1 MRYAQHHVYFPGP
14 EAPGGER
21 EMSEE
26 AEMRSAKKVREIM
39 DDIFDYPHLPY
50 WFSLGQAIKILKKTL
65 PGTDVCTYPRGI
77 LIFDERYN
85 LLGTLNI
92 RDILRG
98 LEPRFKSA
106 SSEPSGMVE
115 DEATMAGIAEQ
126 LYGDESKAL
135 LDRPVSDFMI
145 PASVFLDPEDI
156 VTKAAY
162 LMLRHNL
169 IFVPVLEGRK
179 RLVGIVKVIKIFDE
193 ITNAVMEE

>member
-1 MRYAQHHVYFPGP
+1 MKHV
-14 EAPGGER
+14 
-21 EMSEE
+21 
-26 AEMRSAKKVREIM
+26 KKVREVM

-98 LEPRFKSA
+98 LDPKFKTV
-106 SSEPSGMVE
+106 SSETPASVE
-115 DEATMAGIAEQ
+115 DDTTVASIAAG
-126 LYGDESKAL
+126 LYGDESKQL
-135 LDRPVSDFMI
+135 LDRPVSDFMV
-145 PASVFLDPEDI
+145 PASVFLEPDDP

-169 IFVPVLEGRK
+169 IFVPVLEGKK
-179 RLVGIVKVIKIFDE
+179 RLIGIVKVIKVFDE
-193 ITNAVMEE
+193 ITHVVMEE